1 MKSKHSLKPK
11 DGSPGLNLNLSD
23 LRLLPKIL
31 EKYINIGCGDLK
43 QLSISNVTNETT
55 TTLTD
60 IDDELQHEI
69 MRDL

>member
-1 MKSKHSLKPK
+1 VT
-11 DGSPGLNLNLSD
+11 
-23 LRLLPKIL
+23 PKIL
-31 EKYINIGCGDLK
+31 EKYINIGCGDLE

-60 IDDELQHEI
+60 IDDELQHKI